1 MKKKILVVDDEDFQ
15 RDLLKKLL
23 AKAGYTVAEA
33 ESPEAA
39 FLLMKKEDFPV
50 IITDLIMLDMD
61 GVEFCQ
67 RIRERN
73 SQSVIIALTGYADL
87 YDPGKLKRAG
97 FDNYLTLIKSS
108 RSLRPGFK
116 RLKNAG
122 RLAANP
128 CLKTDRSQPYFCLD
142 F

>member
-23 AKAGYTVAEA
+23 TKVGYTVAEA

-39 FLLMKKEDFPV
+39 FALMKNEDFPV

-87 YDPGKLKRAG
+87 YDPAKLKRVG
-97 FDNYLTLIKSS
+97 FDNYLTKPIK
-108 RSLRPGFK
+108 LDKIQPVIEAGFQKIKK
-116 RLKNAG
+116 RMKAH
-122 RLAANP
+122 R
-128 CLKTDRSQPYFCLD
+128 
-142 F
+142 

>member
-15 RDLLKKLL
+15 RDLLNKLL
-23 AKAGYTVAEA
+23 SKSGYEVAEA
-33 ESPEAA
+33 ESPEVALA
-39 FLLMKKEDFPV
+39 IMKNEDFPV

-87 YDPGKLKRAG
+87 YDLEKDPHELTNLFGKPEAAETQTRLVERIMNFNPA
-97 FDNYLTLIKSS
+97 LRTTLQFAMKQ
-108 RSLRPGFK
+108 FE
-116 RLKNAG
+116 
-122 RLAANP
+122 
-128 CLKTDRSQPYFCLD
+128 
-142 F
+142 

>member
-23 AKAGYTVAEA
+23 AKAGYVVAEA

-39 FLLMKKEDFPV
+39 FALMRNEDFPV

-87 YDPGKLKRAG
+87 YDLEKLKQVG
-97 FDNYLTLIKSS
+97 FDNYLTKPIK
-108 RSLRPGFK
+108 LDKIRPVVEAGFQEIKK
-116 RLKNAG
+116 RRKA
-122 RLAANP
+122 R
-128 CLKTDRSQPYFCLD
+128 R
-142 F
+142 

>member
-23 AKAGYTVAEA
+23 TKAGYTVAEA

-39 FLLMKKEDFPV
+39 FALMKNEDFPV

-87 YDPGKLKRAG
+87 YDPAKLKRVG
-97 FDNYLTLIKSS
+97 FDNYLTKPIK
-108 RSLRPGFK
+108 LDKIQPVIEAGFQEIKK
-116 RLKNAG
+116 RLKAH
-122 RLAANP
+122 R
-128 CLKTDRSQPYFCLD
+128 
-142 F
+142 

>member
-23 AKAGYTVAEA
+23 TKAGYTVSEA

-39 FLLMKKEDFPV
+39 FALMKNEDFPV

-73 SQSVIIALTGYADL
+73 FKSVIIALTGYADL
-87 YDPGKLKRAG
+87 YDLEKLKRVG
-97 FDNYLTLIKSS
+97 FDNYLTKPIK
-108 RSLRPGFK
+108 LDKIQPVVEAGFQEIKK
-116 RLKNAG
+116 RRKAH
-122 RLAANP
+122 R
-128 CLKTDRSQPYFCLD
+128 
-142 F
+142 

>member
-39 FLLMKKEDFPV
+39 FALMKNEDFPV

-73 SQSVIIALTGYADL
+73 FQSVIIALTGYADL
-87 YDPGKLKRAG
+87 YDLEKLKRVG
-97 FDNYLTLIKSS
+97 FDNYLTKPIKLD
-108 RSLRPGFK
+108 RIQPVVEAGFQKIKK
-116 RLKNAG
+116 RRKA
-122 RLAANP
+122 R
-128 CLKTDRSQPYFCLD
+128 R
-142 F
+142 

>member
-15 RDLLKKLL
+15 RDLLNKLL
-23 AKAGYTVAEA
+23 TKAGYTVAEA

-39 FLLMKKEDFPV
+39 FSLMKNEDFPV

-73 SQSVIIALTGYADL
+73 VQSVIIALTGYADL
-87 YDPGKLKRAG
+87 YDPEKLKRVG
-97 FDNYLTLIKSS
+97 FFNYLTKPIKLDKIRPVIEAGFQEIKKRRKA
-108 RSLRPGFK
+108 RS
-116 RLKNAG
+116 
-122 RLAANP
+122 
-128 CLKTDRSQPYFCLD
+128 
-142 F
+142 

>member
-23 AKAGYTVAEA
+23 TKAGYTVAEA

-39 FLLMKKEDFPV
+39 FALMKNEDFPV

-73 SQSVIIALTGYADL
+73 VQSIIIALTGYADL
-87 YDPGKLKRAG
+87 YDPEKLKRVG
-97 FDNYLTLIKSS
+97 FYNYLTKPIK
-108 RSLRPGFK
+108 LDKIQPVVEAGFQEIKK
-116 RLKNAG
+116 RRKAH
-122 RLAANP
+122 R
-128 CLKTDRSQPYFCLD
+128 
-142 F
+142 

>member
-23 AKAGYTVAEA
+23 SKSGYNVSEA
-33 ESPEAA
+33 ESPEVALA
-39 FLLMKKEDFPV
+39 LLKKEDFPV

-73 SQSVIIALTGYADL
+73 YPSVIIALTGYADL
-87 YDPGKLKRAG
+87 YDLEKLKQVG
-97 FDNYLTLIKSS
+97 FDNYVTKPIK
-108 RSLRPGFK
+108 LDKIQPVIEAGFEK
-116 RLKNAG
+116 IKERKKA
-122 RLAANP
+122 R
-128 CLKTDRSQPYFCLD
+128 R
-142 F
+142 

>member
-23 AKAGYTVAEA
+23 TKAGYVVDEA

-39 FLLMKKEDFPV
+39 FSLMRNEDFPV

-73 SQSVIIALTGYADL
+73 SRSVIIALTGYADL
-87 YDPGKLKRAG
+87 YDLEKLKRVG
-97 FDNYLTLIKSS
+97 FDNYLTKPIK
-108 RSLRPGFK
+108 LDKIQPVVEAGFQEIKK
-116 RLKNAG
+116 R
-122 RLAANP
+122 R
-128 CLKTDRSQPYFCLD
+128 KTKR
-142 F
+142 

>member
-23 AKAGYTVAEA
+23 TKAGYTVAEA

-39 FLLMKKEDFPV
+39 FALMKNEDFPV

-87 YDPGKLKRAG
+87 YDPAKLKRVG
-97 FDNYLTLIKSS
+97 FDNYLTKPIK
-108 RSLRPGFK
+108 LDKIQPVIEAGFQEIK
-116 RLKNAG
+116 RRIKA
-122 RLAANP
+122 R
-128 CLKTDRSQPYFCLD
+128 R
-142 F
+142 

>member
-23 AKAGYTVAEA
+23 TKAGYVVDEA

-39 FLLMKKEDFPV
+39 FSLMRNEDFPV

-87 YDPGKLKRAG
+87 YDLEKLKRVG
-97 FDNYLTLIKSS
+97 FDNYLTKPIK
-108 RSLRPGFK
+108 LDKIQPVVEAGFQEIKK
-116 RLKNAG
+116 R
-122 RLAANP
+122 R
-128 CLKTDRSQPYFCLD
+128 KTKR
-142 F
+142 

>member
-15 RDLLKKLL
+15 RDLLNKLL
-23 AKAGYTVAEA
+23 SKAGYSVTEA

-39 FLLMKKEDFPV
+39 FSLMKNEDFPV

-73 SQSVIIALTGYADL
+73 YQSVIIALTGYADL
-87 YDPGKLKRAG
+87 YDLEKLKRVG
-97 FDNYLTLIKSS
+97 FNNYLTKPIK
-108 RSLRPGFK
+108 LDKIQPVVEAGFQKIKK
-116 RLKNAG
+116 RRKAQ
-122 RLAANP
+122 R
-128 CLKTDRSQPYFCLD
+128 
-142 F
+142 

>member
-39 FLLMKKEDFPV
+39 FSLMKNEDFPV

-73 SQSVIIALTGYADL
+73 FQSVIIALTGYADL
-87 YDPGKLKRAG
+87 YDLEKLKRVGFDDYLTKPIKLDKIQPVVEAG
-97 FDNYLTLIKSS
+97 FQKIKE
-108 RSLRPGFK
+108 RRK
-116 RLKNAG
+116 AR
-122 RLAANP
+122 R
-128 CLKTDRSQPYFCLD
+128 
-142 F
+142 

>member
-23 AKAGYTVAEA
+23 TKVGYTVAEA

-39 FLLMKKEDFPV
+39 FALMKNEDFPV

-87 YDPGKLKRAG
+87 YDPAKLKRVG
-97 FDNYLTLIKSS
+97 FDNYLTKPIK
-108 RSLRPGFK
+108 LDKIQPVIEAGFQEIKK
-116 RLKNAG
+116 RMKAH
-122 RLAANP
+122 R
-128 CLKTDRSQPYFCLD
+128 
-142 F
+142 

>member
-23 AKAGYTVAEA
+23 AKAGYTVDEA
-33 ESPEAA
+33 ESPEVA
-39 FLLMKKEDFPV
+39 FSLMKNEDFPV

-87 YDPGKLKRAG
+87 YDLEKLKRVG
-97 FDNYLTLIKSS
+97 FDNYLTKPIK
-108 RSLRPGFK
+108 LDKIRPVVEAGFQEIKK
-116 RLKNAG
+116 RRKA
-122 RLAANP
+122 R
-128 CLKTDRSQPYFCLD
+128 R
-142 F
+142 